1 MATFDVAHI
10 TESGVNFIIVPM
22 HSNFGVK
29 TAHEQNAVV
38 SKLQLHANAAG
49 LTGTVVPVWDS
60 GNGRLAFVAPPDRQL
75 LLRHIDLGYVAQK
88 INKEL
93 SWEGD

>member
-10 TESGVNFIIVPM
+10 TENGVNFIIVPM
-22 HSNFGVK
+22 HSNFGFK
-29 TAHEQNAVV
+29 TAHEQSAVV

-60 GNGRLAFVAPPDRQL
+60 GNGRLAFVAPPDRHL
-75 LLRHIDLGYVAQK
+75 FLRHIDLGYVAQK

-93 SWEGD
+93 SWEDD